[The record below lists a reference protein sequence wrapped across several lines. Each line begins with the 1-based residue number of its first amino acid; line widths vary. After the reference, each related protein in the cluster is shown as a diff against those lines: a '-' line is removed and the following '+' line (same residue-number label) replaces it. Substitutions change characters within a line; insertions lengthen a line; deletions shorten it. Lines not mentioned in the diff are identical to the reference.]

1 MPLTKEE
8 IPKLSYS
15 ELMEHVRL
23 SPINSDEYVGL
34 LDSLKKEI
42 ESRDPTNNYKCNKCS
57 HEQYSIKQFRAS
69 SGFLSSFFGVQ
80 TAKYSGLVCERCAYT
95 EFYHGVVSPGEQAMD
110 FIFGS

>member
-8 IPKLSYS
+8 IQKLSYS

-34 LDSLKKEI
+34 LDTLKKEI
-42 ESRDPTNNYKCNKCS
+42 ELRDPTINYKCHKCN
-57 HEQYSIKQFRAS
+57 HEHYSVQEFRAA

-80 TAKYSGLVCERCAYT
+80 TAKYSGIVCKRCAYT
-95 EFYHGVVSPGEQAMD
+95 EFYHGAVSPSQQAMD
-110 FIFGS
+110 LIFGS